1 MQQQI
6 AQQLQRTQQ
15 LCSNAAN
22 LCQQVVQELQ
32 QINQVVQSAPNFGYQ
47 QAAQA
52 ANQFGGAP
60 GYQAGYAQRPAALSS
75 VMAADRSADI
85 RESTPS
91 NRNYNAQ
98 TPAYSPAQS
107 ANYTSQVNQAGIQ
120 AVMAADRQANTQE
133 FGSSTYTSYG
143 STAGSGAAGGF
154 QSGVG
159 PAAFA
164 DRRY

>member
-1 MQQQI
+1 MQQQQI

-32 QINQVVQSAPNFGYQ
+32 QINQAVQNAPNFGYQ
-47 QAAQA
+47 QT

-75 VMAADRSADI
+75 VMAADRNADI

-98 TPAYSPAQS
+98 TPAYSQAQS

-143 STAGSGAAGGF
+143 STGGSGTAGGF
-154 QSGVG
+154 QGGISS
-159 PAAFA
+159 AAFA